1 MAKEILSVQKAML
14 ALDMLAFQD
23 FSGKGMRLNELAQQM
38 QLKPSTL
45 YGILQTLVTCGYA
58 EQDENACY
66 HTGKRFQQI
75 WTMNRFRMNPAI
87 SVRLEQGLYTLR
99 ERTGESVS
107 FYVLENGERINYSNL
122 HDNNLLDNY
131 QFKVDYTML
140 EEHSIYDYPSGKILV
155 AYANETQLKQIVE
168 KHGYPNTLWDGIS
181 NQKQLREAIAR
192 LRAQGYAARCTE
204 EVASVSA
211 PVLLP
216 DGRLLGAVGVY
227 MPVSHYDDTSLQCA
241 ISEMRAFAQT
251 FAQMSEQ
258 TLRSIRF

>member
-14 ALDMLAFQD
+14 ALDILAFQD
-23 FSGKGMRLNELAQQM
+23 FSGKGMRLNELARQM

-45 YGILQTLVTCGYA
+45 HGILQTLVACGYV

-75 WTMNRFRMNPAI
+75 WTLNRFRMNPAI
-87 SVRLEQGLYTLR
+87 SMRLEEELHALC

-107 FYVLENGERINYSNL
+107 FYVLENGERINY
-122 HDNNLLDNY
+122 NNLLGN
-131 QFKVDYTML
+131 FRIKVDYTML

-168 KHGYPNTLWDGIS
+168 KHGFPHALWDGIS
-181 NQKQLREAIAR
+181 AFGQLREAIAR

-204 EVASVSA
+204 DVASVSA

-216 DGRLLGAVGVY
+216 DGRLLGAIGVY
-227 MPVSHYDDTSLQCA
+227 MPVSHYDSAALGRA
-241 ISEMRAFAQT
+241 VSEMQKFAQR
-251 FAQMSEQ
+251 FADLSEQ
-258 TLRSIRF
+258 TLWSIRF